1 MTRKELSRIY
11 YLNRELQMWER
22 ELNEMIQDSQIKGQY
37 MDGMPFQK
45 TNVTSDKVSETAIKI
60 VNKAEVIKLTKAEIE
75 KQIEEVY
82 RYIATLDD
90 SILRQIVKYRCIDL
104 MSWTKVA
111 RMIGGGNTADGLRM
125 MYTRA
130 IPEK

>member
-1 MTRKELSRIY
+1 MTRKELSQIY

-22 ELNEMIQDSQIKGQY
+22 ELNEIIQASQITGQNI
-37 MDGMPFQK
+37 DGMPFQQ
-45 TNVTSDKVSETAIKI
+45 TNATSDKVSETAIRI
-60 VNKAEVIKLTKAEIE
+60 VNKMEAVKAMKDTIE
-75 KQIEEVY
+75 KHKEEVY